1 MLNFCGLRDLVKVV
15 FLNLFKKKREKRIC
29 DVVEV
34 YVCLMIKFWLNFKV
48 DILNWLYLGLSSF
61 YDNEMWVIICKI

>member
-15 FLNLFKKKREKRIC
+15 FLNLFKKK
-29 DVVEV
+29 V
-34 YVCLMIKFWLNFKV
+34 YVCLMIKFWLNFEV

>member
-15 FLNLFKKKREKRIC
+15 FLNLFKKKKRRIC

-48 DILNWLYLGLSSF
+48 DILNWLYFGLSSF

>member
-15 FLNLFKKKREKRIC
+15 FLNLFKKKKRRIC

>member
-15 FLNLFKKKREKRIC
+15 FLNLFKKKERRIC

-34 YVCLMIKFWLNFKV
+34 FVCLMIKFWLNFKV